1 MKQRRARKGLPERI
15 YMKELKVALGFSSH
29 AANWKNSTITWEEL
43 CRKLGTTTYT
53 SETPEEYAAMSR
65 DARQRIKDHGGFVG
79 GYLIGGKRRKENV
92 KCRSLLVLD
101 GDFVDVGFILRFRK
115 GCRYAA
121 FLYTTHSHTKESP
134 RVRIV
139 IPLDEDVSPDMYI
152 ALARYFAADWGIEL
166 FDPCSYKVNQMMYW
180 PTTPKG
186 GEFIGEEVK
195 GPFLN
200 AAEYL
205 VGHPGWEDI
214 SKLPVASRENA
225 ARRNEGKM
233 QENPLEKSGIV
244 GTFCRTY
251 GIEDAIEKFLPDV
264 YAHSAV
270 EGRYDYIPGEGSAG
284 VVIYEGLFA
293 YSHHATDP
301 AGGRRLNAFDLVRLH
316 RFKDMDEKES
326 FLKMC
331 AFAEKD
337 PLVKE
342 ALEKERAEQAKKDFE
357 EIQSGWTEPI
367 PFGRYEVDPF
377 PVDALPPD
385 IADYVKAVAES
396 TQTPVDM
403 AGTAALAL
411 IATCVQGKYVI
422 QGKDDWTEPL
432 NIYANVIASPS
443 ERKSAVLH
451 AMERPLDN
459 YEVQYNT
466 EHAASVEG
474 NKMQHRI
481 LLQRRKIVEDKVTK
495 GTAEEGELEKVAQEI
510 ADFVELKPLH
520 LYVDDI
526 TTEKLVSVMAENRG
540 RAAIISSE
548 GGIFDTLSGRYTKTV
563 NIDVMLKG
571 YSGDTIRVDRVGRES
586 ESVMNPMLTVFLMA
600 QQKVISEVLGNAVF
614 RGRGLTARFLYSMPV
629 SIVGRRNIMSRSV
642 PDELYMRY
650 EQRMVNMLKDEVTL
664 SPHVITLSEEA
675 WSILKEFAN
684 EIEPKIMRE
693 YAEISDWV
701 GKLAGNTLRIA
712 GLLCRAGSYNM
723 EDFLSGEE
731 HLVVGGDVMAKAV
744 RLGRYFLSHALAV
757 YDVVPEETMYK
768 NAKRILRMI
777 REKKLEEFDR
787 RTAMRNCRAFKTVQ
801 EIQPVLDFL
810 DSYGYITQQPDRKN
824 IGGRPPLPKYSVN
837 PAVLSDTSND
847 VTRDW

>member
-205 VGHPGWEDI
+205 AGHPGWEDI
-214 SKLPVASRENA
+214 SKLPVGSRENT

-357 EIQSGWTEPI
+357 EIQSGWEEPL
-367 PFGRYEVDPF
+367 PFGEYELEPF
-377 PVDALPPD
+377 PIDALPED
-385 IADYVKAVAES
+385 IGLYVEAVAES

-403 AGTAALAL
+403 PGTAVLAIL
-411 IATCVQGKYVI
+411 AMCCQGKYVI
-422 QGKDDWTEPL
+422 QGKADWIEPL
-432 NIYANVIASPS
+432 NLYTNVIAQPS
-443 ERKSAVLH
+443 ERKSAVEH
-451 AMERPLDN
+451 HIVRPADN
-459 YEVQYNT
+459 FEIQYNLRN
-466 EHAASVEG
+466 AARVESS
-474 NKMQHRI
+474 KMQKQI
-481 LLQRRKIVEDKVTK
+481 LESRQKAIVGKASK
-495 GTAEEGELEKVAQEI
+495 GNAEPGEMEQIAQEI
-510 ADFVELKPLH
+510 ADFEEEKPLH

-526 TTEKLVSVMAENRG
+526 TTEKLVSVMASNHG
-540 RAAIISSE
+540 RAALISSE
-548 GGIFDTLSGRYTKTV
+548 GGIFDTLAGIYSKNV
-563 NIDVMLKG
+563 NIDVMLKA
-571 YSGDTIRVDRVGRES
+571 YSGDTIRVDRIGRES
-586 ESVMNPMLTVFLMA
+586 ESIMNPALTILLMT
-600 QQKVISEVLGNAVF
+600 QPKVASDVLGNTTF
-614 RGRGLTARFLYSMPV
+614 RGRGLTARFLYCLPGS
-629 SIVGRRNIMSRSV
+629 SVGERRFRSEPI
-642 PDELYMRY
+642 PDTAYQRY
-650 EQRMVNMLKDEVTL
+650 EQKIINMLEDEY
-664 SPHVITLSEEA
+664 PPRPEVITLSPEA
-675 WSILKEFAN
+675 SELLAAFAE
-684 EIEPKIMRE
+684 EIEPKLKTD
-693 YAEISDWV
+693 YAEIADWA
-701 GKLAGNTLRIA
+701 GKLVGNTLRIA
-712 GLLCRAGSYNM
+712 GLLCRAGVYRAS
-723 EDFLSGEE
+723 EFLNGNEPLTVSG
-731 HLVVGGDVMAKAV
+731 GTMADAI
-744 RLGRYFLSHALAV
+744 RLGRYYLSHSMAV
-757 YDVVPEETMYK
+757 HDAIPQSVMYRQAEK
-768 NAKRILRMI
+768 ILQTI
-777 REKKLEEFDR
+777 RDR
-787 RTAMRNCRAFKTVQ
+787 RLEKFTRRDAMRFCQSFKRVD

-810 DSYGYITQQPDRKN
+810 EDMGYIATMDIKQTYGK
-824 IGGRPPLPKYSVN
+824 GRPSLPKYVTN
-837 PAVLSDTSND
+837 PSVLS
-847 VTRDW
+847 